1 MKEKIFRPE
10 NMDKSMTPDLREP
23 AIHPEGNA
31 IFGYDGGNHFVR
43 KEGPVRGVSFA
54 VSENLQ
60 LASHPAKPAFHR
72 MKYVFELCHPGKQP
86 FHRMKQHF
94 CSRKV
99 NCPKK
104 NVSSTQGFPR
114 PVD

>member
-10 NMDKSMTPDLREP
+10 NMDKSMTPDLRKS

-72 MKYVFELCHPGKQP
+72 MK
-86 FHRMKQHF
+86 QHF